1 MKNLYYS
8 GIASKSYDAIIIGS
22 GIGGLTTAAFLA
34 KAGKKVIVLEKHYAI
49 GGFTHT
55 FKRKKFEW
63 DVGVHYVG
71 QVHMQ
76 DALLKKTFDYI
87 SDGKLKWANM
97 GDVFDQ
103 AIIEGDVYNFRSGSD
118 NQINQMIAYFPEERS
133 CHP

>member
-1 MKNLYYS
+1 MKNLYHSEY
-8 GIASKSYDAIIIGS
+8 ARQTYDAIIIGS

-34 KAGKKVIVLEKHYAI
+34 KAGKEMPPAVSSQV
-49 GGFTHT
+49 HT

-118 NQINQMIAYFPEERS
+118 NQINQMIAY
-133 CHP
+133 